1 MRALGLQPQTGLALT
16 GVKGRLRGKAAW
28 PAPRRPRRIGQ
39 PADLRASAR
48 GKTHDA
54 DFRINEPEHA
64 YLAPAKL
71 LAITAIDLLYGDAEP
86 AKQILADFRPAMSK
100 DEYLAF
106 GLDLFR
112 TERWKPGVLV

>member
-1 MRALGLQPQTGLALT
+1 MRALGLQPQTGL
-16 GVKGRLRGKAAW
+16 RGQGTPPRQAAW

-71 LAITAIDLLYGDAEP
+71 LVITAIDLLYGDAEP
-86 AKQILADFRPAMSK
+86 AKQILADFKPAMSK
-100 DEYLAF
+100 DE
-106 GLDLFR
+106 
-112 TERWKPGVLV
+112 